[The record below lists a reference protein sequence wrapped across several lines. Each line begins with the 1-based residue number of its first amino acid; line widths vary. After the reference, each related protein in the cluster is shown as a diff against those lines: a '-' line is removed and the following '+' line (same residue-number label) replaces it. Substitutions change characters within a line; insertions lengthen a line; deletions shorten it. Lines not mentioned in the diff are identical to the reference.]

1 MKISLRFV
9 VRKRGA
15 ASGWEDEAFRFL
27 LLEDMTKTT
36 SVQAIVGNLNVVDGR
51 ELGFLPVLIGAE
63 RHKLCGKCLGAIIPA
78 ANH

>member
-51 ELGFLPVLIGAE
+51 ELGFLPYLSAPNATNYV
-63 RHKLCGKCLGAIIPA
+63 R
-78 ANH
+78 NVWVR

>member
-1 MKISLRFV
+1 MKMSFLFV
-9 VRKRGA
+9 VRERGA

-51 ELGFLPVLIGAE
+51 KLDFLPGQYRRRTPQIMWEDFGCDNS
-63 RHKLCGKCLGAIIPA
+63 H
-78 ANH
+78 